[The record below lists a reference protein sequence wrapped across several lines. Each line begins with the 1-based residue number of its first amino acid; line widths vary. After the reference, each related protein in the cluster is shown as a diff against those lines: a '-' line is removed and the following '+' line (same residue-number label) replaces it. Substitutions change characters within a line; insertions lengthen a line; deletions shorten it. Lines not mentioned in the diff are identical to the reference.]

1 MGRHTPSRMPMLAR
15 STSSRWLPKTMTSA
29 RGATGVWLC
38 MPPPGR
44 RSPST
49 SPRRSRSQVRPSPS
63 INTLHSGSW
72 VWRPPAQGGGGG
84 VAQPFTM
91 YLHTPVALLLGWTGP
106 GGADSERPALASPS
120 LGCSKSPGFIIV
132 RWSAAPHHLQ
142 LYLPSTPSTLRA
154 QWLGA
159 MPIRN
164 KSHQVN
170 KPLFLGKSWDRVQ
183 MHVISPWLPRRMGA
197 CPAPVPLTGTSC
209 GVAGKHWGT
218 LIARHS
224 GTLWVYC

>member
-15 STSSRWLPKTMTSA
+15 STSSRWPPKTMTSA

-63 INTLHSGSW
+63 TNTLHSGSW

-106 GGADSERPALASPS
+106 GGADSECPSSS
-120 LGCSKSPGFIIV
+120 LGCSKSHDRALDLLLFTGALPPTI
-132 RWSAAPHHLQ
+132 SSSTSPPHLRPSEYNGSERCQ
-142 LYLPSTPSTLRA
+142 LEIKAT
-154 QWLGA
+154 
-159 MPIRN
+159 
-164 KSHQVN
+164 K
-170 KPLFLGKSWDRVQ
+170 
-183 MHVISPWLPRRMGA
+183 
-197 CPAPVPLTGTSC
+197 LTSLC
-209 GVAGKHWGT
+209 F
-218 LIARHS
+218 
-224 GTLWVYC
+224 